1 MSLSSPVKRFT
12 KNVVLLFCTV
22 IVAGCATNSG
32 GSGGA
37 IYDPNEDRN
46 RKVHAFNVSLDK
58 KFVRPIATE
67 YSSALPDVI
76 EDSISNFA
84 SNLGQPSIL
93 VNSVLQGDLQGVSLS
108 ATRFLTNS
116 ILGVGGLFN
125 TAEKLGLKEHDTD
138 FGETLY
144 KWGAEEGEYV
154 ELPLLGP
161 ATIRSTTGIIVD
173 LLINPLSYAVSSPET
188 YYGTLA
194 STSAGLSARG
204 RYTSSI
210 DSILYESADSYAQA
224 RLIYLQNRRFSLGDE
239 GRFLSTDDPY
249 SDPYEDPYAQ

>member
-1 MSLSSPVKRFT
+1 MSLSSSIKLFT
-12 KNVVLLFCTV
+12 KNVVLLSCTI
-22 IVAGCATNSG
+22 IVAGCAANSG
-32 GSGGA
+32 GSSDA

-58 KFVRPIATE
+58 KFVRPVATE
-67 YSSALPDVI
+67 YSSILPDVV

-93 VNSVLQGDLQGVSLS
+93 VNSVLQGDLHGASLS

-125 TAEKLGLKEHDTD
+125 TAEKLRLKEHDTD

-144 KWGAEEGEYV
+144 KWGADEGEYV

-161 ATIRSTTGIIVD
+161 ATVRSTTGIIVD
-173 LLINPLSYAVSSPET
+173 LFTNPLSYMVNSPER

-204 RYTSSI
+204 RYTSTI

-224 RLIYLQNRRFSLGDE
+224 RIIYLQNRRFKLGDE
-239 GRFLSTDDPY
+239 GSASSAEDAY

>member
-1 MSLSSPVKRFT
+1 VSLSSPVKLFT

-32 GSGGA
+32 GSDDA

-58 KFVRPIATE
+58 KIVRPIATE

-161 ATIRSTTGIIVD
+161 ATVRSTTGIIVD
-173 LLINPLSYAVSSPET
+173 LLINPLSYAVSSPGT

-204 RYTSSI
+204 RYTSTI

-224 RLIYLQNRRFSLGDE
+224 RLIYLQNRRFSLGD
-239 GRFLSTDDPY
+239 GGSVLSADNPY

>member
-1 MSLSSPVKRFT
+1 VSLSSPVKRFT
-12 KNVVLLFCTV
+12 KNIVLLFCTV

-32 GSGGA
+32 GSGDA

-161 ATIRSTTGIIVD
+161 ATVRSTTGIIVD

-204 RYTSSI
+204 RYTSTI

-239 GRFLSTDDPY
+239 GSFLSADDPY